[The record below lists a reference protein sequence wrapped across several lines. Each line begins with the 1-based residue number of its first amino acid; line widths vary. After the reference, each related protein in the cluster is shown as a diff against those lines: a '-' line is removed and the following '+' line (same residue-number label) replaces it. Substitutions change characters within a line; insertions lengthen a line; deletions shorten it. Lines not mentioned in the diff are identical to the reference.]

1 MYAYKYTISESYRG
15 ESSERK
21 TDSIMYRN
29 IVLEHLD
36 K

>member
-1 MYAYKYTISESYRG
+1 MCIYTISESYRG
-15 ESSERK
+15 ESKERK
-21 TDSIMYRN
+21 IDSIMYRK